1 MTTPRRDSRMRLPVA
16 RLVTAA
22 LLLLPAPALAQAG
35 EQVGDSL
42 TAPYPAAQCAMCA
55 GWNVPRAPFRIFG
68 NTYYVGTEGLSAV
81 LVTSPEGHVLI
92 DGGLP
97 ASAPHILANVRTL
110 GFRVADVRMLLNSHV
125 HFDHAGG
132 IAAIQRASGARLAA
146 TAKSALVLASGRSGL
161 DDPQHGTL
169 LEYPAARVTDTVAD
183 GATLRVGP
191 LALTAH
197 VTAGHTPG
205 GTTWTWRACEGERC
219 VDVVYADSQN
229 PISADG
235 FRFSDGTSYPSA
247 VADFRNGFAVLER
260 LPCDILVT
268 PHPGTLFERA
278 RTGHS
283 GLIDAGACRA
293 YAASARERLERRL
306 QAERRQPDRP
316 RPGANR

>member
-1 MTTPRRDSRMRLPVA
+1 MHLPLA
-16 RLVTAA
+16 RLATAVV
-22 LLLLPAPALAQAG
+22 LLLPAQGIAQD
-35 EQVGDSL
+35 VDSL
-42 TAPYPAAQCAMCA
+42 TAPYPADRCAACA

-81 LVTSPEGHVLI
+81 LVTSPDGHVLI

-110 GFRVADVRMLLNSHV
+110 GFQPADIRMILNSHA
-125 HFDHAGG
+125 HYDHAGG
-132 IAAIQRASGARLAA
+132 IAAIQRASGASLAA
-146 TAKSALVLASGRSGL
+146 TARSAPVLATGRSGP
-161 DDPQHGTL
+161 DDPQYGAL
-169 LEYPAARVTDTVAD
+169 LDYPAARVTDTVAD
-183 GATLRVGP
+183 GQTLRVGP

-205 GTTWTWRACEGERC
+205 GTTWTWRACEAERC

-235 FRFSDGTSYPSA
+235 FRFSDGTSYPTA
-247 VADFRNGFAVLER
+247 VADFRSGFALLER

-278 RTGHS
+278 SRGTAA
-283 GLIDAGACRA
+283 LIDAGACRA

-306 QAERRQPDRP
+306 QTEAKR
-316 RPGANR
+316 